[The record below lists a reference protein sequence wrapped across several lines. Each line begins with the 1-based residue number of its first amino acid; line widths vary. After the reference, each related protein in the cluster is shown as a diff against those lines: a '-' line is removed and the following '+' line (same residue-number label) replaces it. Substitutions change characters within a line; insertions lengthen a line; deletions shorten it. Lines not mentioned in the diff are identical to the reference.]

1 MAMRVVVDARHLGAA
16 RGIPRY
22 TARLLGAL
30 AARHPADDWVAVV
43 PGPEPASG
51 VLPDGVRLVG
61 SPVPG
66 RAMFAAAALA
76 GRPRLDRI
84 AGGADVV
91 WLPAPAPVAV
101 SNGVPVVLTLHDRS
115 FEARPRDFT
124 PYERLWQRAT
134 RPRALAARAD
144 GIAVVSQTV
153 HDELLAA
160 AWPLRPDT
168 TRVIRS
174 GPGTIAPATTTN
186 GHREIAAPYLLSVG
200 ALEPRKGIDVLLRAF
215 EQADVAARLVVV
227 GEGRLAPMLEGR
239 AGVIAL
245 GRIDEVRLDGL
256 LRHALALVHPALLEG
271 FAFPP
276 LEAAVRGVPS
286 IVADLPIYAET
297 LGDGALRVP
306 PGDAAALAAAI
317 TSLVGDPDIRA
328 RIGAAALQAS
338 GKLSWDRA
346 ADDLRALLALAADA

>member
-1 MAMRVVVDARHLGAA
+1 MRVVVDARHLGAK

-22 TARLLGAL
+22 TAQMLGVL
-30 AARHPADDWVAVV
+30 AARHPDDDWVAVV
-43 PGPEPASG
+43 PGPEPAPG
-51 VLPDGVRLVG
+51 VLPAGVQLVG

-66 RAMFAAAALA
+66 RAMFAAATLA
-76 GRPRLDRI
+76 GRPRLDRL

-101 SNGVPVVLTLHDRS
+101 SDGVPFVLTLHDRS

-124 PYERLWQRAT
+124 PYERVWQRAA
-134 RPRALAARAD
+134 RPRALAARAA

-153 HDELLAA
+153 HDELLHA
-160 AWPLRPDT
+160 AWPLDPSRT
-168 TRVIRS
+168 QVIRS
-174 GPGTIAPATTTN
+174 GPGTIFPATTTN
-186 GHREIAAPYLLSVG
+186 GHREVAAPYLLSIG

-215 EQADVAARLVVV
+215 EQADVAAQLVVV
-227 GEGRLAPMLEGR
+227 GEGRLASTLDGR
-239 AGVIAL
+239 PNVVAL
-245 GRIDEVRLDGL
+245 GRVDEVRLDGL

-306 PGDAAALAAAI
+306 PGDAAALAAAM
-317 TSLVGDPDIRA
+317 TSLVGDPEVRA
-328 RIGAAALQAS
+328 RIGAAALEAS

-346 ADDLRALLALAADA
+346 ADELRALLARAAGG